1 MKKFVFTLDKVLDY
15 KEQVEN
21 NLRSEYSQRMDRV
34 KKQERYIDSLN
45 AEFAGV
51 RNEFEARKKQG
62 CTVNVM
68 VAYDGYL
75 NNLRKNTEKEKEQ
88 LAVLKKE
95 AEQKLK
101 EKKQKEYEKTALKKE
116 EQFIDEF
123 VSNTASLVK
132 QGQESMAGRA

>member
-1 MKKFVFTLDKVLDY
+1 M
-15 KEQVEN
+15 
-21 NLRSEYSQRMDRV
+21 
-34 KKQERYIDSLN
+34 
-45 AEFAGV
+45 
-51 RNEFEARKKQG
+51 
-62 CTVNVM
+62 NVM

-95 AEQKLK
+95 AEQKRKEMVAAKVETSSFEKLK